1 MTLSCVATLVCI
13 LKQKAK
19 IDWLKLG
26 DSNTAYF
33 HKVVKSYASRNRI
46 DSVTSA
52 SGTCANGDQV
62 SMAFIDHY
70 MDFLSQQRDTHPFNP
85 NDLFCNKLSDNV
97 DNHMIHTVSS
107 QEIRDAIF
115 FMGNDKSPGP
125 DGYTTAFFKEAWDII
140 AKMLLKL
147 SKNSLSMVLIGFGFH
162 PRMIGWIMVYVTST
176 SFSISI
182 NGSLHGYFKG
192 KRGLRQGGPMSPY
205 LFTLVIE
212 VLTLMLRRRVCVS
225 DTFTYHPHCSDLNI
239 INLCFVDDLFLFA
252 HSDVN
257 SARVIMEALDEF
269 KNASSLVPSLPKST
283 AYFCNVLN
291 YIKIDILN
299 VLPFEEGK
307 LLVKYLE
314 VPLVSSRLIYRD
326 CKKLVKKVKS
336 MINDSKNKFLSF
348 AGDMRKGRAKVA
360 WEAVCLPKYK
370 GGRGLRKLNVFD
382 KALITTYI
390 WSIISLKESL
400 WVKWIHVYKLC
411 GLNFWDIPLRAPFV
425 PIMLLINS
433 DLKLNE
439 IINLASILRHLCNAL
454 SSFDQ
459 HISLDQHA
467 HTIGYLEIR
476 LTISLDN
483 LYLEHFLSLR
493 KMLCIRVAEVF
504 ILGFLDYLKL

>member
-1 MTLSCVATLVCI
+1 MFNC
-13 LKQKAK
+13 
-19 IDWLKLG
+19 
-26 DSNTAYF
+26 SN
-33 HKVVKSYASRNRI
+33 R
-46 DSVTSA
+46 
-52 SGTCANGDQV
+52 
-62 SMAFIDHY
+62 
-70 MDFLSQQRDTHPFNP
+70 
-85 NDLFCNKLSDNV
+85 
-97 DNHMIHTVSS
+97 
-107 QEIRDAIF
+107 
-115 FMGNDKSPGP
+115 
-125 DGYTTAFFKEAWDII
+125 
-140 AKMLLKL
+140 
-147 SKNSLSMVLIGFGFH
+147 
-162 PRMIGWIMVYVTST
+162 
-176 SFSISI
+176 
-182 NGSLHGYFKG
+182 
-192 KRGLRQGGPMSPY
+192 
-205 LFTLVIE
+205 
-212 VLTLMLRRRVCVS
+212 
-225 DTFTYHPHCSDLNI
+225 
-239 INLCFVDDLFLFA
+239 
-252 HSDVN
+252 
-257 SARVIMEALDEF
+257 
-269 KNASSLVPSLPKST
+269 VPSLPKST

-326 CKKLVKKVKS
+326 YKKLVEKVKS

-360 WEAVCLPKYK
+360 WE
-370 GGRGLRKLNVFD
+370 GLFV
-382 KALITTYI
+382 LIL
-390 WSIISLKESL
+390 SLDHVIIVL
-400 WVKWIHVYKLC
+400 
-411 GLNFWDIPLRAPFV
+411 APFV

-433 DLKLNE
+433 DLELHE